1 MCVFFTSDPC
11 IMVLFLLNISQPID
25 ICHLKIPQ
33 TAKELSKICTNIQQL
48 DFGVSRGFLQ
58 CLNLCRLSKVSRSIC
73 VIGNHTVPYY
83 ILTISHFQQSKED
96 QRVSKVDF
104 LTLRRARLAH
114 DRPLLD
120 SLDGITSTKLK
131 CCFKCFSTILSNIE
145 LKLT

>member
-1 MCVFFTSDPC
+1 MCVFFTSDPR
-11 IMVLFLLNISQPID
+11 IMVLLFLLNISQPID

-58 CLNLCRLSKVSRSIC
+58 CLNLCRLSKVSRSFC
-73 VIGNHTVPYY
+73 VIGKWYAKFDPHHSILYSHNLSFSATTVR
-83 ILTISHFQQSKED
+83 SKGN
-96 QRVSKVDF
+96 RKYLSVDS

-131 CCFKCFSTILSNIE
+131 CCFK
-145 LKLT
+145 